1 MRYDQGEPCL
11 LHLPRQLSEELAP
24 LYGRFLSL
32 IENSDRNLKFD
43 RYPTDVETLAF
54 LKGLAS
60 DVEWGPLVG
69 PLTEMADKA
78 ASENDLKFVGN
89 FHNG

>member
-1 MRYDQGEPCL
+1 MRYDQGESCL

-43 RYPTDVETLAF
+43 RYPTDRETLGF
-54 LKGLAS
+54 LQGLDS
-60 DVEWGPLVG
+60 DVEWGPLV
-69 PLTEMADKA
+69 PSLTEMADQA
-78 ASENDLKFVGN
+78 ARNNDSRFVGN
-89 FHNG
+89 FHDG